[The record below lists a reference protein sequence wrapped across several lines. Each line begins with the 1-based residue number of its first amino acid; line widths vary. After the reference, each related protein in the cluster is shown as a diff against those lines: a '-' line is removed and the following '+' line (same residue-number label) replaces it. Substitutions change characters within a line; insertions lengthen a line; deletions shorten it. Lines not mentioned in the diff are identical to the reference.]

1 LEKWV
6 LRTMYHLRTA
16 ATVHVPVF
24 ANMSLCLVSF
34 STHSGSMFACPS
46 AIEDKTKNV
55 LDVAVS
61 DSPVCF
67 APIVELIVP
76 ILPRSG
82 DGYAACLYLVGLKW
96 HPHGFLHDS
105 DHSSCP
111 LARRRLC
118 FQASALFSHI
128 SSAVIDRGASIT
140 MFLMT

>member
-1 LEKWV
+1 MGTANNV
-6 LRTMYHLRTA
+6 PSSYRSHRTRTCLCE
-16 ATVHVPVF
+16 HVI
-24 ANMSLCLVSF
+24 MSRFLLY
-34 STHSGSMFACPS
+34 PS